1 MARERPAQQE
11 FFGIAEV
18 LDPELGDLGVIKQRR
33 RGHDPGRVIRSLAV
47 MLADGGECVSDV
59 AAVREQDALFGT
71 VASDSTALRTV
82 EKIASTPGPATDDD
96 CRSGHLRA
104 VVAITHVPD
113 RQLEFAWADVHH
125 VAVIHGLLRS
135 VRGLQL
141 ADNASPGNTQTS
153 VGAPLARQTLRPRVY
168 LWPTAA
174 ERAVDAIPVTV
185 PADTPPGLHVS
196 DARRGGTRSLTRS
209 GSRNERRSSP
219 HGAGRR
225 SDDSAPDRR
234 SRLDVAP
241 SLPVR
246 TFVSRRSA
254 ERNRPVR
261 QAALSARPGA
271 ELMRLADRSV
281 DVDQLSV
288 PAQRRPRPRR
298 LPERSERPQR
308 VGPRTGPRTAPSGP
322 AASRL
327 SRWGGGCRSHMRTG
341 AS

>member
-1 MARERPAQQE
+1 MT
-11 FFGIAEV
+11 AEAV
-18 LDPELGDLGVIKQRR
+18 TFEPWW
-33 RGHDPGRVIRSLAV
+33 RSLTF
-47 MLADGGECVSDV
+47 LIDNSN
-59 AAVREQDALFGT
+59 
-71 VASDSTALRTV
+71 S
-82 EKIASTPGPATDDD
+82 PGPMFTT
-96 CRSGHLRA
+96 SQSS
-104 VVAITHVPD
+104 T
-113 RQLEFAWADVHH
+113 
-125 VAVIHGLLRS
+125 LLRS
-135 VRGLQL
+135 VRGLQFP
-141 ADNASPGNTQTS
+141 DNASPGNTETS
-153 VGAPLARQTLRPRVY
+153 VGPPLAPRDPAPRASTSGRPLAREQLMPF
-168 LWPTAA
+168 LWLCRRHAA
-174 ERAVDAIPVTV
+174 
-185 PADTPPGLHVS
+185 GLHVS